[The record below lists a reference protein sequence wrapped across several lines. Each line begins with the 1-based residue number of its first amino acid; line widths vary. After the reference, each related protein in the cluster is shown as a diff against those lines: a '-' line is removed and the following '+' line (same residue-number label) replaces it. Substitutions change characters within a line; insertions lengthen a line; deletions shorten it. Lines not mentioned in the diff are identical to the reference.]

1 MDNLL
6 GVPAEMSLGMLRS
19 TAIECAQAYQ
29 RQEGL
34 VEMCRRQKEG
44 WGECG
49 PRVEWGRDLGVTGHG
64 KVSDTAFLPDLP
76 VYYLDWAF

>member
-19 TAIECAQAYQ
+19 TAIECAQAYH
-29 RQEGL
+29 RQERFL
-34 VEMCRRQKEG
+34 EICRLQKEG

-49 PRVEWGRDLGVTGHG
+49 PRVEWGREPGKTGHG
-64 KVSDTAFLPDLP
+64 IVSDTPFLPDLI
-76 VYYLDWAF
+76 VY

>member
-34 VEMCRRQKEG
+34 VEVCKQQKEG

-49 PRVEWGRDLGVTGHG
+49 PRVEWGREPGETGHG
-64 KVSDTAFLPDLP
+64 EVSDTPFLTDLT
-76 VYYLDWAF
+76 VD